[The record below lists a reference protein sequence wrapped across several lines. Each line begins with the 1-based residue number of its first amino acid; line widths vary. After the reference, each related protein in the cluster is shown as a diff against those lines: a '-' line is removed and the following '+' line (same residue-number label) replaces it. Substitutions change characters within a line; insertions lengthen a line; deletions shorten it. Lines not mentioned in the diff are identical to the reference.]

1 MFLNSD
7 DFQCRSCCTQY
18 YGEWRKWRMRERMEE
33 YHNFDEDFAARP
45 HRSAPLP
52 DVRIRSK
59 ADIEVSLIECPLYP
73 PKADTDMRADVN
85 GLESLAAGCAHH

>member
-1 MFLNSD
+1 
-7 DFQCRSCCTQY
+7 
-18 YGEWRKWRMRERMEE
+18 MRERMEE

-73 PKADTDMRADVN
+73 PKGGHGYARRR
-85 GLESLAAGCAHH
+85 